1 MHAHA
6 LSETGPLD
14 SPAARLGGG
23 SAERLN
29 LVGLAP
35 DALAEFFT
43 GIGEKPFRARQVM
56 RWIYGRGVLDFREMT
71 DISLHLR
78 KKLTQIA
85 SLDIPPEGRVEES
98 ADGTR
103 KWLVDV
109 GGGQAVETVH
119 IPEPNRSTLCISSQA
134 GCAMDCPFCATGHSG
149 FNRNLKAAEILG
161 QVLLA
166 NRALG
171 SPSAITN
178 VVFMGMGEPLANYR
192 EVVPV
197 AKLLTDDHGLGLS
210 RRRVT
215 ISTVG
220 LVPQIRRLAA
230 ECNVALA
237 VSLHAPTDALRDE
250 LVPINRR
257 HPIAELLDACW
268 HYAEGL
274 ASRQITF
281 EYVMLADVN
290 DSLDDAARLAAL
302 LRDRPAK
309 VNLIPFNSFPGA
321 AYRCSAPEVIDRFC
335 THLRSSGIVAT
346 VRRTRGDDI
355 DAACGQLAGQVTNRV
370 RVRLGDKPFRAAG
383 GCAS

>member
-1 MHAHA
+1 MHAYA
-6 LSETGPLD
+6 TNGIDAVD
-14 SPAARLGGG
+14 SHP
-23 SAERLN
+23 ERLN
-29 LVGLAP
+29 LIGLAP

-56 RWIYGRGVLDFREMT
+56 RWIYGRGVLDFQEMT
-71 DISLHLR
+71 DVSLRLR
-78 KKLTQIA
+78 KKLGQIA
-85 SLDIPPEGRVEES
+85 SLAIPPAVHVGES

-103 KWLVDV
+103 KWLVNV
-109 GGGQAVETVH
+109 GAGQAVETVH

-178 VVFMGMGEPLANYR
+178 VVFMGMGEPLANYS

-220 LVPQIRRLAA
+220 LVPRIRRLAKD
-230 ECNVALA
+230 CNVALA

-257 HPIAELLDACW
+257 HPIAELLQACW
-268 HYAEGL
+268 RYAEGL

-281 EYVMLADVN
+281 EYVMLAGVN
-290 DSLDDAARLAAL
+290 DSLDDAARLAGL

-321 AYRCSAPEVIDRFC
+321 AFECSKPEVIDRFC
-335 THLRSSGIVAT
+335 THLRSRGVVAT
-346 VRRTRGDDI
+346 IRRTRGDDI
-355 DAACGQLAGQVTNRV
+355 DAACGQLAGRVTNRV
-370 RVRLGDKPFRAAG
+370 RVRLGDKRFRAAG
-383 GCAS
+383 ACAS